1 MKKKI
6 DVVKKITDDMGN
18 NVANYYNK
26 QFLNIATESLSLGP
40 RLKIIGYRKV
50 RVPVYFEIN
59 VLVSEKHYDED
70 GEYEGILLKTEKKK
84 LFKIGTKIEE
94 RPIYEKPKPSKVAI
108 KFKRYSPLKQKKI
121 IKKQI
126 NKLNQRQGFKSS
138 DVASQK
144 STRAKQG

>member
-6 DVVKKITDDMGN
+6 DLVEKVIEDMC
-18 NVANYYNK
+18 NVAAKNYDAA
-26 QFLNIATESLSLGP
+26 FLKSTIQPLSFRP
-40 RLKIIGYRKV
+40 ELKIIGYRKV
-50 RVPVYFEIN
+50 KVPVYFEIS
-59 VLVSEKHYDED
+59 VPVTEKHYDEY
-70 GEYEGILLKTEKKK
+70 GEYEGMLTRMEKKR
-84 LFKIGTKIEE
+84 LFKIGTRIEE
-94 RPIYEKPKPSKVAI
+94 QPIYEKPKPSKVAI